1 MHRGLG
7 FRLKPGSAARALVGG
22 LKGPVVEWWKA
33 GCGWEVWGC
42 GGSGEA
48 THLNPPAATHCCPS
62 RCRHPLLSFPAFP
75 HALCRPR
82 ANAQSGLRYG
92 QFYDAVA
99 ASLALLPALAS
110 PAYLD
115 RKFSSTVTTSLI
127 TGVPVIV
134 PSEFLKAY
142 AFLDARTV
150 FLQREGETVMGAAA
164 RLAGLP
170 AADVDALRAR
180 IASLREQLNANAAEV
195 VTQVLAGTVEQPGR
209 GPLRE
214 PADARFDMD
223 GGVGS
228 AGA

>member
-1 MHRGLG
+1 MD
-7 FRLKPGSAARALVGG
+7 ARRRNYTGIWAEMSEQLDADGALRSDRRY
-22 LKGPVVEWWKA
+22 VVN
-33 GCGWEVWGC
+33 VI
-42 GGSGEA
+42 GSGDREK
-48 THLNPPAATHCCPS
+48 LLLPAA
-62 RCRHPLLSFPAFP
+62 LQ
-75 HALCRPR
+75 PR
-82 ANAQSGLRYG
+82 VRVQSGLRYG